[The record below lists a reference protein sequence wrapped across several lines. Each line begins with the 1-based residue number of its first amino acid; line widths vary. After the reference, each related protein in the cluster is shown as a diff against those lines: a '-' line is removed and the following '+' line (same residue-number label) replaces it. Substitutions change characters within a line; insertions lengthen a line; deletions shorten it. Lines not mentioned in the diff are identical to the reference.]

1 MSNEHEH
8 QQSNGSDANGAGGDD
23 LAAQLSAGGETEFVA
38 TEEKKSA
45 TQGLMYLLLLVAIG
59 GGGTYFMYKR
69 QGPATAQAA
78 TNPEAQKA
86 EETINTFLTSGP
98 DGIKMMHSMLRDTE
112 KVVKQFLDYPSLTQV
127 PLSSLHTNPF
137 RFAAA
142 TGPDGTTS
150 TPSEDALKRKREEE
164 KQAAIKA
171 CDALKLQS
179 IISGSRK
186 ACMINNTLYQEGQQ
200 VEQSGIEFTIEKIEP
215 ARVIVKAGTYRF
227 ELKSKR

>member
-1 MSNEHEH
+1 MSTENEN
-8 QQSNGSDANGAGGDD
+8 QQSSDASGGAGSED
-23 LAAQLSAGGETEFVA
+23 LASQLAGGETEFVA
-38 TEEKKSA
+38 TEEKKSHV
-45 TQGLMYLLLLVAIG
+45 QGLMYLLLLVAIG

-69 QGPATAQAA
+69 QGPATAAAA
-78 TNPEAQKA
+78 TTVEAQKA

-98 DGIKMMHSMLRDTE
+98 DGIKMMHNMLKDTE

-142 TGPDGTTS
+142 GADGTTS
-150 TPSEDALKRKREEE
+150 TPSEEALKKKREEE

-200 VEQSGIEFTIEKIEP
+200 VEQAGIEFTIEKIEP
-215 ARVIVKAGTYRF
+215 ARVIVKTGTYRF